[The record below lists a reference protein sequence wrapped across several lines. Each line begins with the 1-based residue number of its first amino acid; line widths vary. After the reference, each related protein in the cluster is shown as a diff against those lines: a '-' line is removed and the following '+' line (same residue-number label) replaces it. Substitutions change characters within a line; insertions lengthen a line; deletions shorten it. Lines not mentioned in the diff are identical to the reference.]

1 MNQRVP
7 PFTSDISAQRLVVI
21 NTAFLGDLILSIPF
35 LNLLKKKYPNSSIS
49 LVCKKGIGDL
59 FLKLKLVD
67 FVFEVQKGSSRDYA
81 DAAKRLNE
89 KGQDIVFCMH
99 RSVRSYL
106 FSLKLKTNLRVGYK
120 SWYNIVGYEKKLERN
135 LSLPEPLRI
144 IQLLQLVDQSFSDFF
159 NNETKSID
167 LNLKLSND
175 HLVEIPG
182 WAKYPKLD
190 LEYRQYD
197 PAPDS
202 GLRHIAIF
210 PGSVWN
216 TKRWTIE
223 SYAELT
229 RRLIEM
235 DFQVI
240 LMGGP
245 GEESCGEFIQ
255 SRITSSRLT
264 NMIGKST
271 VWESLLVLSQCELVV
286 ANDSASAH
294 LAALLGKKILVFF
307 GPTVLN
313 FGYRPWGNSVYVME
327 NSKLSC
333 RPCSSH
339 GPQECPIKTHECMK
353 SISAES
359 AFQKIESILI

>member
-1 MNQRVP
+1 MNQIP
-7 PFTSDISAQRLVVI
+7 PFTIDISRQRLVVI
-21 NTAFLGDLILSIPF
+21 NTAFLGDLVLTIPF
-35 LNLLKKKYPNSSIS
+35 LNLLKKKYPNSIIS

-67 FVFEVQKGSSRDYA
+67 FVFEVQKGKACDYA
-81 DAAKRLNE
+81 NTAKRLNE
-89 KGQDIVFCMH
+89 TDQDIVFCIH
-99 RSVRSYL
+99 QSVRSYL
-106 FSLKLKTNLRVGYK
+106 LSLKIKSKLRIGYS
-120 SWYNIVGYEKKLERN
+120 SWYNFFGFEKKIERD
-135 LSLPEPLRI
+135 LKLPEPLRI
-144 IQLLQLVDQSFSDFF
+144 FQFLTLVDHSFSNFF
-159 NNETKSID
+159 QNETKSVD

-175 HLVEIPG
+175 HMVEIPS
-182 WAKYPKLD
+182 WAKFPRLELD
-190 LEYRQYD
+190 YRQYD
-197 PAPDS
+197 PTPDS

-229 RRLIEM
+229 QRLTEM

-255 SRITSSRLT
+255 SKVASSRLS
-264 NMIGKST
+264 NMIGKSS

-294 LAALLGKKILVFF
+294 MAALLGKKILVFF
-307 GPTVLN
+307 GPTVLK
-313 FGYRPWGNSVYVME
+313 FGYRPWGNSVFVLE
-327 NSKLSC
+327 NSQLSC

-339 GPQECPIKTHECMK
+339 GPQECPIKTHACMK
-353 SISAES
+353 SISAET
-359 AFQKIESILI
+359 AFQKIESILA